1 MADEQ
6 EQCKGSCNTLNLQNG
21 RSGRTA
27 SSSIMDSFP
36 EKKEQ
41 HNDKGTPV
49 NGYVEDDSEGGKPA
63 LRKRTIMWITAIF
76 AVIALVVGGAILTAT
91 LLNRKEQVTE
101 RLVEVNLEPGE
112 TLLYQVEQVLEVR
125 SGELQRGI

>member
-1 MADEQ
+1 
-6 EQCKGSCNTLNLQNG
+6 
-21 RSGRTA
+21 
-27 SSSIMDSFP
+27 MDGFP

-41 HNDKGTPV
+41 HNDKGTLV
-49 NGYVEDDSEGGKPA
+49 KDSVEDDSEEGKPA
-63 LRKRTIMWITAIF
+63 SRKRTFMWITVIL
-76 AVIALVVGGAILTAT
+76 AVVALVVGGAILTAT
-91 LLNRKEQVTE
+91 LLTRKEQVTK

>member
-1 MADEQ
+1 
-6 EQCKGSCNTLNLQNG
+6 
-21 RSGRTA
+21 
-27 SSSIMDSFP
+27 MDGFP

-41 HNDKGTPV
+41 HKDKVTQVND
-49 NGYVEDDSEGGKPA
+49 NAEGGKPA
-63 LRKRTIMWITAIF
+63 SRKRTIMRTTAIF
-76 AVIALVVGGAILTAT
+76 AVITLVVGGAILAAT
-91 LLNRKEQVTE
+91 LLTRKEQFTE

>member
-1 MADEQ
+1 
-6 EQCKGSCNTLNLQNG
+6 
-21 RSGRTA
+21 
-27 SSSIMDSFP
+27 MDGFP

-41 HNDKGTPV
+41 HNDKGTLV
-49 NGYVEDDSEGGKPA
+49 KDSVEDDSEEGKPA
-63 LRKRTIMWITAIF
+63 SRKRTFMWITVIL
-76 AVIALVVGGAILTAT
+76 AVVALVVGGAILTAT
-91 LLNRKEQVTE
+91 LLTRKEQVTE

>member
-1 MADEQ
+1 
-6 EQCKGSCNTLNLQNG
+6 
-21 RSGRTA
+21 
-27 SSSIMDSFP
+27 MDGFP

-41 HNDKGTPV
+41 RKDKVTQVNDNAG
-49 NGYVEDDSEGGKPA
+49 DDSEGGKPA
-63 LRKRTIMWITAIF
+63 SRKRTIMRTIAIF
-76 AVIALVVGGAILTAT
+76 AVIALVVGGAILAAT
-91 LLNRKEQVTE
+91 LLTRKEQFTE